1 MITHQYLSYH
11 NGPFSHLAIDT
22 PGKRH
27 ADRHRSA
34 AGFSLITT
42 LILLVVVTLLGIGA
56 SQMVLLSERS
66 TRFDR
71 DQQIA
76 FQAAEAALVDAE
88 QDIRGPNLF
97 PGQRMSQFTG
107 KPDDKV
113 NFAVGCGTGTLLLGL
128 CADTLV
134 GSKPVWYSVDFTDSS
149 SNAKTVGLG
158 TFTGRS
164 LSVGTTGLRPE
175 ISPRYIIEVID
186 DRTLGSSATTPRVLY
201 RVTAMG
207 FGPRKETQAVVQM
220 IFRQE

>member
-71 DQQIA
+71 DQQ
-76 FQAAEAALVDAE
+76 
-88 QDIRGPNLF
+88 
-97 PGQRMSQFTG
+97 S
-107 KPDDKV
+107 
-113 NFAVGCGTGTLLLGL
+113 
-128 CADTLV
+128 
-134 GSKPVWYSVDFTDSS
+134 
-149 SNAKTVGLG
+149 
-158 TFTGRS
+158 
-164 LSVGTTGLRPE
+164 
-175 ISPRYIIEVID
+175 
-186 DRTLGSSATTPRVLY
+186 
-201 RVTAMG
+201 
-207 FGPRKETQAVVQM
+207 
-220 IFRQE
+220 